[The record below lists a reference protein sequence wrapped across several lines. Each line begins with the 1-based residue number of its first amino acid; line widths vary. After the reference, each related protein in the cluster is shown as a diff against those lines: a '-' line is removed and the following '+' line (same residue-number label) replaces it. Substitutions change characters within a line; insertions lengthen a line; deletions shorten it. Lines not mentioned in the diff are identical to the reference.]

1 MTCSVSHL
9 AFRAKQIKLLD
20 DEIAKK
26 KSVLAFKVP
35 RLHLKNFFLHRHRG
49 LLCFSTVE
57 SHGLPS
63 AFIRLPGNNI
73 IEHIQERGNRGGDLE
88 NTVLRLEVLY
98 EVASVNRHISLE
110 TGDLII

>member
-49 LLCFSTVE
+49 LLSFSTVE

-63 AFIRLPGNNI
+63 AFIGFPGNNI
-73 IEHIQERGNRGGDLE
+73 IEHIQESGNRGGDVE

-98 EVASVNRHISLE
+98 EVGRLIE
-110 TGDLII
+110 TFL